1 MPNQLGQC
9 KSELIIMKS
18 KAKFQWLWA
27 KLVISKF
34 ADDKKQTGAIVKNI
48 AFQIWGESLSLRSTP
63 SDYFFQLHLGNMVLN
78 VCFK

>member
-1 MPNQLGQC
+1 
-9 KSELIIMKS
+9 MKS

-48 AFQIWGESLSLRSTP
+48 AFQIWGESLRSTP